1 LRTKDQTRD
10 AERRA
15 LWRAAATLGLKA
27 RRGKTGARLPTVF
40 FVTDPDRTP
49 DPLSIARGLPRG
61 AGVIFRGFGR
71 PDAERTASALAGVC
85 RRRGLLLL
93 IGADAALAHRVGAG
107 GVHLPE
113 RDVQKAPSI
122 RSRHPGWVVTG
133 ATHSPHA
140 LRAAR
145 TAGLDAALLST
156 AFASLSPTATRPL
169 GPIRLAFL
177 ARGAGL
183 PVIALGGVNGQTAGR
198 LTGTGIS
205 GFAAVDGFSQ
215 L

>member
-1 LRTKDQTRD
+1 LQTRDQTRD

-15 LWRAAATLGLKA
+15 LWRAAATLGLKV
-27 RRGKTGARLPTVF
+27 RNGKAGARLTTVF

-49 DPLSIARGLPRG
+49 DPLLIARGLPRG

-93 IGADAALAHRVGAG
+93 IGADVALAHRIGAG

-113 RDVQKAPSI
+113 RDIQKAPSI

-133 ATHSPHA
+133 AAHSPRA
-140 LRAAR
+140 LRRAKAAE
-145 TAGLDAALLST
+145 LDAALLST
-156 AFASLSPTATRPL
+156 AFPSRSPTAGRPL
-169 GPIRLAFL
+169 GPIRLAIA

-183 PVIALGGVNGQTAGR
+183 PVIALGGVNARTVRR
-198 LTGTGIS
+198 LIGTGVA
-205 GFAAVDGFSQ
+205 GLAAVDGLSP
-215 L
+215 